1 MGTIERYMAYAAAFE
16 ETYASDNWS
25 QLEPFFTED
34 AAYVN
39 VAPAPFGGEYK
50 GRTAVPTN
58 FKPQRTALIVA
69 STPANSTFSR
79 VRSKKTVP
87 YRFVVR

>member
-16 ETYASDNWS
+16 EAYASDNWS

-34 AAYVN
+34 AAYMN

-58 FKPQRTALIVA
+58 FKPQRTASIVA